1 MSQPTTFTPSDNNGT
16 ISPAQLK
23 AFLTEAP
30 LMYKSKLHRGAQ
42 KQILTHCYRSLWSND
57 ASLMQKYFF
66 KEGLSDSDNLSQL
79 LEKYNLFGS
88 EPEDDTATTD
98 DDDDDD
104 EAEDEVVEDEEEEEE
119 EAHSLPH
126 QHNNSSSSSQQKQY
140 RIKSQENEPEYW
152 ESQRGKQCGHLFKK
166 GESVYRCRNC
176 GLDDTCVMCSKCFH
190 NTNHDGHD
198 VKIWISRGAGGC
210 CDCGDP
216 EAWKIPLVCAIHSPS
231 TDATIPNTG
240 AQALEPLSSVPA
252 AILQSVRET
261 ITVVLDYI
269 LETFATSPE
278 DVVSVG
284 TVDSIQQDCIDSH
297 EALGLPVADAA
308 HQTYAC
314 ILWNDEKHSFD
325 HVIDIVVNALGCTKD
340 EAAHAAECVDVYGR
354 HILKESSDIA
364 ELIRIAEIVSSINLA
379 VTICSSQKT
388 VREEISGLL
397 LDWLKEL
404 TGGRYKF
411 FNTVDGGNCI
421 IRDMICEVFSADWA
435 LRPELAVLSTRYRRE
450 RMTDDDDDE
459 FDLEGAD
466 ATMGEGI
473 DDDDDNDDQDM
484 LFGEGMDEINEQD
497 VLLDEDQLDDFFN
510 RLQAEENQHDE
521 DDEDEDEDEDEDS
534 DISITMDESTYLEQ
548 RALLRARWGA
558 RDMME
563 TDMDNGSD
571 DDNNSIEMP
580 SPTSQLSRRRQSDVP
595 HPPATTAVSASG
607 GQGRNAEVLKR
618 RRLSNSSQP
627 GNSCKTHKPR
637 DILDI
642 DWNLDAWLEY
652 TEKLEHEEREISQQL
667 RMPSNSQPAS
677 QQQETTTTTTRLVNA
692 HLKKEFRCKLRLDY
706 LLQFDLR
713 LWKTARVSIKDLLI
727 GTFISN
733 FQYRPVLGTR
743 FARNYP
749 ELVDAFFFKDREP
762 ENSVSTLSVQ
772 LLTVPT
778 VASMLVKEYKFFG
791 IVCSILENFF
801 QTDHIHML
809 LPEEHARAQV
819 DCSSRAISRHRYAYT
834 IFDLRYVMN
843 AEQVKSEIAR
853 HPLYLRHFLDML
865 YQFQEMDALQR
876 QSDTH
881 VEFESQSWVV
891 AFNMTLQTSKLCRL
905 FAGCFES
912 SADDM
917 AVSDAARHLCRSI
930 YRVLRAI
937 AEWRPVLT
945 PRKGQDALLP
955 DTRPVV
961 KSLAEQTFHQI
972 STANTGSYDIVQYDI
987 TAHPVSFHHP
997 FHWLLSELFENVSL
1011 LHPGVLSELGWL
1023 GGFKQMVN
1031 DAFDCKDHDMFLM
1044 VLEYPIRTIAL
1055 LSQINCGVWVR
1066 NGYSIRNQAHSYRD
1080 VNVRESTL
1088 DCDIYLLQVGLTVCD
1103 SNQMLLTLMDRFQ
1116 LVDWFRGKAHKHSR
1130 YDASQTVYMV
1140 EDFLNLLIVCATEH
1154 GYASGTKTEDRVRQS
1169 IIQYLGLS
1177 SMAYSELL
1185 KLVPES
1191 LSEHESFETQ
1201 LNTIASFKAPD
1212 GLSDK
1217 GLYEIKPEYVDAMEP
1232 YFWHYTRNQREEAQN
1247 ALKKRWSQLHPEHQP
1262 PLTDKDE
1269 FLLTPK
1275 SKRID
1280 AGPFRHLGQFLH
1292 SHVLC
1297 QIVAYALWDC
1307 KFRKALRSDTVL
1319 DEALYL
1325 AMLAVTDPNSA
1336 ASELAAMN
1344 VKGKYRADVA
1354 FDQANTRH
1362 FVHFCETDQHAIQIN
1377 EIEKTHA
1384 SLLLILL
1391 RCLDDPDLAHAHK
1404 RLAFLVDR
1412 IELHC
1417 SAAAKDVIA
1426 DWKER
1431 KSREA
1436 KAELE
1441 RTGGSSSLS
1450 EYERKKAA
1458 AKARQAAIMSQFAN
1472 AQTKFMEQHADLYTT
1487 DDDNGADDVQDTHA
1501 QDASHQ
1507 DTTPA
1512 SLETVRKCHFPADN
1526 CIVCQEEL
1534 DDTKLYG
1541 MLGLIQQT
1549 NMQRVSPLSNKD
1561 VLADVLQSSQQA
1573 NPWAPPGPQDAAEK
1587 TPLFSGFPTDAHV
1600 AGLDISSCGHLMH
1613 SECFDT
1619 YQRSVEN
1626 QFLGEIG
1633 GRIFPLS
1640 ISPKS
1645 RFLCPLCKALG
1656 NVLVPIVWKGK
1667 REAYPGVMAP
1677 ATPCADLST
1686 AIHDAAAELAKRFQ
1700 QFPGAFDEEPPFVNS
1715 DPDLV
1720 ISDQDKLK
1728 HIYNQLIKVMH
1739 VTLNPKSERWNLSHS
1754 IQNLQDMYA
1763 YTIAD
1768 FEVAQRGTEGTR
1780 ARDLTVEHTGT
1791 FIDDISSTSQTLL
1804 KILGMTNLLI
1814 QNLMNSPWAAED
1826 RFTKERLALQAL
1838 HQFVPTSTPGADETS
1853 QEQQQQQHSLKPL
1866 LADDAF
1872 KALVRLSFSTA
1883 ESPAVE
1889 IHHVLRAMYLAELA
1903 KTVIV
1908 LVRSVLDGDKMIT
1921 DDARISALLQT
1932 LNTDKQQQ
1940 SAAAEGVHQFAY
1952 YVLGLLKVPQASVD
1966 AFFQRVH
1973 PGALVAILRTFVLPF
1988 LRKSLM
1994 FMVVHHGFIPQNPS
2008 DGESDTVQEEKSEFD
2023 SLLAILRLPALD
2035 AVFDLQPFEQDLIHG
2050 WCQDYVTHDSPAMSL
2065 LLPTQYRMAHL
2076 PHRLDQLLDESSKRV
2091 CRKCKTVPEHSA
2103 ICLICGTFVCA
2114 RRFCCTED
2122 SKGECNTHMKSCGG
2136 EIGIF
2141 IMIKDCFLLLLHDNG
2156 GSIMNAPYLDSH
2168 GEADIFFKRG
2178 APQYLNVKR
2187 YEQIRQ
2193 MWLNQSIPAFV
2204 RRRMEVAYS
2213 VTVWEAF

>member
-1 MSQPTTFTPSDNNGT
+1 MSQPTTSTWDNVGT
-16 ISPAQLK
+16 SPITPAQLK
-23 AFLTEAP
+23 TFLTEAP
-30 LMYKSKLHRGAQ
+30 LMYKSKLHRGAE
-42 KQILTHCYRSLWSND
+42 KQILTNCYRSLWSND
-57 ASLMQKYFF
+57 ADLMQKYFF

-88 EPEDDTATTD
+88 EPDDHID
-98 DDDDDD
+98 DQLPNQQNFSKSDD
-104 EAEDEVVEDEEEEEE
+104 
-119 EAHSLPH
+119 
-126 QHNNSSSSSQQKQY
+126 
-140 RIKSQENEPEYW
+140 NEPEYW

-190 NTNHDGHD
+190 STNHDGHD

-216 EAWKIPLVCAIHSPS
+216 EAWKIPLVCAIHSPN
-231 TDATIPNTG
+231 TDSTIPDTSTH
-240 AQALEPLSSVPA
+240 ALEPLFSVPP
-252 AILQSVRET
+252 AIMQSVRDT

-284 TVDSIQQDCIDSH
+284 TVDSIKQDCIDSH
-297 EALGLPVADAA
+297 EALGLPIDAPN
-308 HQTYAC
+308 QTYAC

-325 HVIDIVVNALGCTKD
+325 NVIDIVVNALGCTKD
-340 EAAHAAECVDVYGR
+340 EAAHAADCVDVYGR

-411 FNTVDGGNCI
+411 FNNVDGGNCI
-421 IRDMICEVFSADWA
+421 IRDIICEVFSADWA

-450 RMTDDDDDE
+450 RMAEDEDDE

-466 ATMGEGI
+466 ATMG
-473 DDDDDNDDQDM
+473 DDDEDEDM
-484 LFGEGMDEINEQD
+484 LFGEDMDEINEED

-510 RLQAEENQHDE
+510 RLQAEENEDQEE
-521 DDEDEDEDEDEDS
+521 DDDDEEEDEDS
-534 DISITMDESTYLEQ
+534 DEYYDTDGSIALEQ
-548 RALLRARWGA
+548 DNDTHTRPESGPQ
-558 RDMME
+558 DMME
-563 TDMDNGSD
+563 TDDT
-571 DDNNSIEMP
+571 NSREAAL
-580 SPTSQLSRRRQSDVP
+580 SSHHVEPTPSQLSRRRQSDAP
-595 HPPATTAVSASG
+595 NQPSLSSSN
-607 GQGRNAEVLKR
+607 QGRNAEVLKR
-618 RRLSNSSQP
+618 RRLSNSSQSKS
-627 GNSCKTHKPR
+627 GSSSKTHKPR

-642 DWNLDAWLEY
+642 DWNLDAWLEH
-652 TEKLEHEEREISQQL
+652 TEKLENEEREITQSL
-667 RMPSNSQPAS
+667 RIPNSNTAAI
-677 QQQETTTTTTRLVNA
+677 TTEEEIATARLVNA
-692 HLKKEFRCKLRLDY
+692 QLKKEFRRKLRLDY

-801 QTDHIHML
+801 LTDHIHMI
-809 LPEEHARAQV
+809 LPEEYSRAQV
-819 DCSSRAISRHRYAYT
+819 DCSSRAIGRHRYAYT

-843 AEQVKSEIAR
+843 AEQVKVEIAKN
-853 HPLYLRHFLDML
+853 PLYLRHFLDML
-865 YQFQEMDALQR
+865 YQFQEMDALKR
-876 QSDTH
+876 KSDMH
-881 VEFESQSWVV
+881 VEFESQSWVT

-912 SADDM
+912 SEITM
-917 AVSDAARHLCRSI
+917 AEASRNLCRSI
-930 YRVLRAI
+930 YRVLKEI
-937 AEWRPVLT
+937 AEWKPVLV
-945 PRKGQDALLP
+945 PRKVGETELP
-955 DTRPVV
+955 ETRIAI
-961 KSLAEQTFHQI
+961 KSLAEQEFHQVG
-972 STANTGSYDIVQYDI
+972 TMNTGNYEIVKYDI
-987 TAHPVSFHHP
+987 TSGPVSFHHP

-1011 LHPGVLSELGWL
+1011 LHQGVLNELGWL

-1031 DAFDCKDHDMFLM
+1031 DAFDSKDHDMFLM

-1103 SNQMLLTLMDRFQ
+1103 SNQILLTLMDRFQ
-1116 LVDWFRGKAHKHSR
+1116 LMDWFRGKSHKHSC
-1130 YDASQTVYMV
+1130 YDSSQMVYMV
-1140 EDFLNLLIVCATEH
+1140 EDFLNLLIICATEH
-1154 GYASGTKTEDRVRQS
+1154 GYASGTKIEDRVRQS
-1169 IIQYLGLS
+1169 IIQYLGIS

-1201 LNTIASFKAPD
+1201 LNTIANFKAPD
-1212 GLSDK
+1212 GLNDK
-1217 GLYEIKPEYVDAMEP
+1217 GLYEIKPEYVDEIEP

-1247 ALKKRWSQLHPEHQP
+1247 ALKKRWNQLHPDQK
-1262 PLTDKDE
+1262 LNDKEE
-1269 FLLTPK
+1269 FLLIPH

-1280 AGPFRHLGQFLH
+1280 VGPFRHLGKFLH

-1297 QIVAYALWDC
+1297 QIIAYALWES
-1307 KFRKALRSDTVL
+1307 KFHKESKSDTIL

-1325 AMLAVTDPNSA
+1325 GMLAVTDPNSS

-1354 FDQANTRH
+1354 IDEANTKH
-1362 FVHFCETDQHAIQIN
+1362 FIDFAESDEYAIQIN
-1377 EIEKTHA
+1377 EIEKIHA

-1391 RCLDDPDLAHAHK
+1391 RCLDDADLSHAHK
-1404 RLAFLVDR
+1404 RLGFIVDKM
-1412 IELHC
+1412 EVHC
-1417 SAAAKDVIA
+1417 SAAAKEVIS

-1431 KSREA
+1431 KSRET
-1436 KAELE
+1436 KAEME
-1441 RTGGSSSLS
+1441 RSGGGNVSD
-1450 EYERKKAA
+1450 YERKKAA

-1472 AQTKFMEQHADLYTT
+1472 AQSKFMEQHADLYKTEEDEDVEEDT
-1487 DDDNGADDVQDTHA
+1487 KEAYQDMPVGSSELAAEDD
-1501 QDASHQ
+1501 
-1507 DTTPA
+1507 
-1512 SLETVRKCHFPADN
+1512 LEIVRKCHFPTDN

-1549 NMQRVSPLSNKD
+1549 NIQRLSPLNNKE
-1561 VLADVLQSSQQA
+1561 VLADVLESSQQA
-1573 NPWAPPGPQDAAEK
+1573 NPWAPRPENSEK

-1619 YQRSVEN
+1619 YQQSVEN

-1667 REAYPGVMAP
+1667 KEAYPGVMVP
-1677 ATPCADLST
+1677 STPYADLRK
-1686 AIHDAAAELAKRFQ
+1686 AIDDAATDLKKNFK
-1700 QFPGAFDEEPPFVNS
+1700 QFPGAFDEEPPFVNN

-1739 VTLNPKSERWNLSHS
+1739 VTLNPKSERWTLSNS
-1754 IQNLQDMYA
+1754 IQNLLDMYA

-1768 FEVAQRGTEGTR
+1768 FELAQRGTEGTR

-1838 HQFVPTSTPGADETS
+1838 NQFIPNTSTHLIDDMVEAD
-1853 QEQQQQQHSLKPL
+1853 HLKPL
-1866 LADDAF
+1866 LVDDSF

-1883 ESPAVE
+1883 EAPSVE
-1889 IHHVLRAMYLAELA
+1889 VHHLLRSMYLAELA
-1903 KTVIV
+1903 KTIVVI
-1908 LVRSVLDGDKMIT
+1908 VRSVLDGEKVIK
-1921 DDARISALLQT
+1921 DAHISGLLQT
-1932 LNTDKQQQ
+1932 LNAEKQQFTG
-1940 SAAAEGVHQFAY
+1940 AEGVHQFAN
-1952 YVLGLLKVPQASVD
+1952 YVLGLLKVPQASID
-1966 AFFQRVH
+1966 AFFQRIN
-1973 PGALVAILRTFVLPF
+1973 PGALVAIVRTFVLPF

-1994 FMVVHHGFIPQNPS
+1994 FMVVHHGFIPQNPL
-2008 DGESDTVQEEKSEFD
+2008 DDMEEKSEFD
-2023 SLLAILRLPALD
+2023 NLLDILRLPALD
-2035 AVFDLQPFEQDLIHG
+2035 TVFDLQPFEQDLING
-2050 WCQDYVTHDSPAMSL
+2050 WCQDYVTHESPNISL
-2065 LLPTQYRMAHL
+2065 HLPTQYRMAHL
-2076 PHRLDQLLDESSKRV
+2076 PYRLDQLLDESSKRV

-2122 SKGECNTHMKSCGG
+2122 SKGECNIHMKSCGG

>member
-1 MSQPTTFTPSDNNGT
+1 MLPDQQNLST
-16 ISPAQLK
+16 
-23 AFLTEAP
+23 
-30 LMYKSKLHRGAQ
+30 
-42 KQILTHCYRSLWSND
+42 SND
-57 ASLMQKYFF
+57 
-66 KEGLSDSDNLSQL
+66 
-79 LEKYNLFGS
+79 
-88 EPEDDTATTD
+88 
-98 DDDDDD
+98 
-104 EAEDEVVEDEEEEEE
+104 
-119 EAHSLPH
+119 
-126 QHNNSSSSSQQKQY
+126 
-140 RIKSQENEPEYW
+140 NEPEYW

-190 NTNHDGHD
+190 STNHDGHD

-216 EAWKIPLVCAIHSPS
+216 EAWKIPLVCAIHSPN
-231 TDATIPNTG
+231 TDAAIPDTS
-240 AQALEPLSSVPA
+240 AHALEPLSSVPP
-252 AILQSVRET
+252 AIMQSVRDT

-284 TVDSIQQDCIDSH
+284 TVDSIKQDCIDSH
-297 EALGLPVADAA
+297 EALGLPTDAPN
-308 HQTYAC
+308 QTYAC

-325 HVIDIVVNALGCTKD
+325 NVIDIVVNALGCTKD
-340 EAAHAAECVDVYGR
+340 AAAHAAECVDVYGR
-354 HILKESSDIA
+354 HILRESSDIA

-404 TGGRYKF
+404 TGGRY
-411 FNTVDGGNCI
+411 NPN
-421 IRDMICEVFSADWA
+421 AA
-435 LRPELAVLSTRYRRE
+435 A
-450 RMTDDDDDE
+450 
-459 FDLEGAD
+459 
-466 ATMGEGI
+466 
-473 DDDDDNDDQDM
+473 
-484 LFGEGMDEINEQD
+484 
-497 VLLDEDQLDDFFN
+497 
-510 RLQAEENQHDE
+510 
-521 DDEDEDEDEDEDS
+521 
-534 DISITMDESTYLEQ
+534 
-548 RALLRARWGA
+548 
-558 RDMME
+558 
-563 TDMDNGSD
+563 
-571 DDNNSIEMP
+571 
-580 SPTSQLSRRRQSDVP
+580 
-595 HPPATTAVSASG
+595 ATTAKEDVAS
-607 GQGRNAEVLKR
+607 
-618 RRLSNSSQP
+618 
-627 GNSCKTHKPR
+627 
-637 DILDI
+637 
-642 DWNLDAWLEY
+642 
-652 TEKLEHEEREISQQL
+652 
-667 RMPSNSQPAS
+667 
-677 QQQETTTTTTRLVNA
+677 TRLVNT
-692 HLKKEFRCKLRLDY
+692 HLKQEFRRKLRLDY

-801 QTDHIHML
+801 LTDHIHMI
-809 LPEEHARAQV
+809 LPEEYSRAQV
-819 DCSSRAISRHRYAYT
+819 DCASRAIGRHRYAYT

-843 AEQVKSEIAR
+843 AEQVKVEIAKN
-853 HPLYLRHFLDML
+853 PLYLRHFLDML
-865 YQFQEMDALQR
+865 YQFQEMDALKR

-881 VEFESQSWVV
+881 VEFESQSWVT

-912 SADDM
+912 SDM
-917 AVSDAARHLCRSI
+917 AMAEASRNLCRSI
-930 YRVLRAI
+930 YRVLKEI
-937 AEWRPVLT
+937 AEWKPVL
-945 PRKGQDALLP
+945 
-955 DTRPVV
+955 
-961 KSLAEQTFHQI
+961 FHQVG
-972 STANTGSYDIVQYDI
+972 TMNTGNYEIVKYDIS
-987 TAHPVSFHHP
+987 ANPVSFHHP
-997 FHWLLSELFENVSL
+997 LHWLLSELFENVSL
-1011 LHPGVLSELGWL
+1011 LHQGVLNELGWL

-1031 DAFDCKDHDMFLM
+1031 DAFNSKDHDMFLM

-1103 SNQMLLTLMDRFQ
+1103 SNQILLTLMDRFQ
-1116 LVDWFRGKAHKHSR
+1116 LMDWFRGKPNKHSH

-1140 EDFLNLLIVCATEH
+1140 EDFLNLLIICATEH
-1154 GYASGTKTEDRVRQS
+1154 GYASGTKIEDRVRQS
-1169 IIQYLGLS
+1169 IIQYLGIS

-1191 LSEHESFETQ
+1191 LSEHESFEAQ
-1201 LNTIASFKAPD
+1201 LNTIANFKAPD

-1217 GLYEIKPEYVDAMEP
+1217 GLYEIKPEYVDEIEP

-1247 ALKKRWSQLHPEHQP
+1247 ALKKRWNQLHPDQK
-1262 PLTDKDE
+1262 LSDKEE
-1269 FLLTPK
+1269 FLLIPH
-1275 SKRID
+1275 SKRIEV
-1280 AGPFRHLGQFLH
+1280 GPFRHLGKFLH

-1297 QIVAYALWDC
+1297 QIIAYALWES
-1307 KFRKALRSDTVL
+1307 KFHKESKSDTIL

-1325 AMLAVTDPNSA
+1325 GMLAVTDPNSS

-1344 VKGKYRADVA
+1344 L
-1354 FDQANTRH
+1354 
-1362 FVHFCETDQHAIQIN
+1362 
-1377 EIEKTHA
+1377 
-1384 SLLLILL
+1384 S
-1391 RCLDDPDLAHAHK
+1391 HAHK
-1404 RLAFLVDR
+1404 RLGFIVDKMQV
-1412 IELHC
+1412 HC
-1417 SAAAKDVIA
+1417 SAAAKEVID

-1431 KSREA
+1431 KSRET
-1436 KAELE
+1436 KAEME
-1441 RTGGSSSLS
+1441 RSGGANVS

-1472 AQTKFMEQHADLYTT
+1472 AQSKFMEQHADLELASE
-1487 DDDNGADDVQDTHA
+1487 DD
-1501 QDASHQ
+1501 
-1507 DTTPA
+1507 
-1512 SLETVRKCHFPADN
+1512 LEIVRKCHFPADN

-1534 DDTKLYG
+1534 DDSKLYG

-1549 NMQRVSPLSNKD
+1549 NMQRLSPLNNKE
-1561 VLADVLQSSQQA
+1561 VLADVLESSQQA
-1573 NPWAPPGPQDAAEK
+1573 NPWAPRSENAEK

-1633 GRIFPLS
+1633 RLFPLS

-1667 REAYPGVMAP
+1667 KEAYPGVMVP
-1677 ATPCADLST
+1677 STPYADLRK
-1686 AIHDAAAELAKRFQ
+1686 AIDDAAADLKKSFK
-1700 QFPGAFDEEPPFVNS
+1700 QFPGAFDEEPPFVNN

-1739 VTLNPKSERWNLSHS
+1739 VTLNPRSERWNLSNS

-1814 QNLMNSPWAAED
+1814 RNLMNSPWAAED

-1838 HQFVPTSTPGADETS
+1838 NQFIPNTSTHLIDDMVEAD
-1853 QEQQQQQHSLKPL
+1853 HLKPL
-1866 LADDAF
+1866 LVDDSF
-1872 KALVRLSFSTA
+1872 KALVRLSFSSA
-1883 ESPAVE
+1883 ESPAIEV
-1889 IHHVLRAMYLAELA
+1889 HHLLRSMYLAELA
-1903 KTVIV
+1903 KTIIVI
-1908 LVRSVLDGDKMIT
+1908 VRSVLEGEKVIQ
-1921 DDARISALLQT
+1921 DARISELLQT
-1932 LNTDKQQQ
+1932 LNTEKQQFTG
-1940 SAAAEGVHQFAY
+1940 AEGVHQFANC
-1952 YVLGLLKVPQASVD
+1952 VLGLMKVPQASID

-1973 PGALVAILRTFVLPF
+1973 PGALVAIVRTFVLPF

-2008 DGESDTVQEEKSEFD
+2008 DDVEEKSEFD
-2023 SLLAILRLPALD
+2023 NLLDILRLPALD
-2035 AVFDLQPFEQDLIHG
+2035 AVFDLQPFEQDLING
-2050 WCQDYVTHDSPAMSL
+2050 WCQDYMTRGSPTIEL
-2065 LLPTQYRMAHL
+2065 HLPTQYRMAHL
-2076 PHRLDQLLDESSKRV
+2076 PYRLDQLLDESSKRV